1 MLKRILWFLLAA
13 SGCGATVTAQAQQV
27 IYKWFDEQ
35 GMPKYSEVAPPA
47 GVKFEVMHKSAAG
60 PAQGAETALSAQQAK
75 EREALAQE
83 EAKQKEQAE
92 QAQKEDEETRA
103 KNCEIFRKNVQ
114 VLQGETQVVRTDAKG
129 NKIVLDAEQ
138 RAEELKKAQKGQDY
152 FCNP

>member
-1 MLKRILWFLLAA
+1 MLKRMLWFLLAA

-47 GVKFEVMHKSAAG
+47 GVKFEVMQKSAAG

-92 QAQKEDEETRA
+92 KAQKEAEDVRA
-103 KNCEIFRKNVQ
+103 KNCEIAKKNVQ
-114 VLQGETQVVRTDAKG
+114 ILQGDTQVVRTDPQG
-129 NKIVLDAEQ
+129 NKVALDTGQ
-138 RAEELKKAQKGQDY
+138 RAEELKKAQKDQDY